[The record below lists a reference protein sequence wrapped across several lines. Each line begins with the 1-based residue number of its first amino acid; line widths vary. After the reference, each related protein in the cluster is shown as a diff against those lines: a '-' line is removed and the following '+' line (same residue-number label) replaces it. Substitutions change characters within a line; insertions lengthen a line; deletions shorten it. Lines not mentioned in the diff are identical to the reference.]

1 MAKDLRTDGFLE
13 EEIFY
18 VYNFKSYKG
27 LVPFYLSK
35 TTFLYGENSSGKTAF
50 IDSFRLLKQ
59 LLVYGSFERPMKDYG
74 SLRDVAFMNNT
85 DSSVGVGVP
94 LESPSKKLEERR
106 KDRSIRRLK
115 TEKRWERQ
123 LVAVLTI
130 PKPVVSGRKKLDIPL
145 ARKKMNFVL
154 LDRER
159 NEEVISGILGF
170 WEGPLRE
177 LRPVSCEFDKINAK
191 SHLFSE
197 VKTKYHKEII
207 SDILESFIEAI
218 MDTSNYQFPPRA
230 NRTRSSENLDRF
242 LKREKEIFNGHVNEI
257 DCLDSWEEKL
267 IPHEYLES
275 FKKEYASSGKE
286 RPRNSEEIILRGLF
300 YQVFKD
306 FTSSEDLRRI
316 FYYHLYSFFK
326 SSLDDNN
333 FPRNI
338 FKYRITERL
347 GDLCK
352 ILVHS
357 EFVSPIRPVLGRA
370 FENIQTIEDKDLIL
384 ASFVKRSKSEEELT
398 SSLNTLMKEL
408 GLDYEINVQ
417 FLETLLKKDS
427 RISSEFRDYVA
438 IRLKECST
446 GLGVAFADVGTGISQ
461 ILPILIQMIIGDEYI
476 LFIEQPELHVHPRLQ
491 GNIGQLL
498 AKTAINR
505 NKRVVVETHSEN
517 IYLRLQKLVRA
528 SGKEHIDPKT
538 LSFIYVSKNKDEG
551 SIPTTIEMDEDG
563 EFKTPWPSNFAEVR
577 LEELT

>member
-74 SLRDVAFMNNT
+74 SLRDVAYMNDT

-94 LESPSKKLEERR
+94 LESPSRKLEERR
-106 KDRSIRRLK
+106 KDRPLRRLK

-130 PKPVVSGRKKLDIPL
+130 PKPVARGRKKLDITL
-145 ARKKMNFVL
+145 DRKKMNFVL

-170 WEGPLRE
+170 REDPLRE
-177 LRPVSCEFDKINAK
+177 LRPVFCEFDKINTK
-191 SHLFSE
+191 SHIFNE
-197 VKTKYHKEII
+197 VKTEYHKEII
-207 SDILESFIEAI
+207 GDILEFSIEAI
-218 MDTSNYQFPPRA
+218 MDTFNYQTPLKA
-230 NRTRSSENLDRF
+230 NIARSSEDLDRF
-242 LKREKEIFNGHVNEI
+242 LKREKEIINGHVNEI

-267 IPHEYLES
+267 IPHEYLEA
-275 FKKEYASSGKE
+275 FQKEYASSVKE
-286 RPRNSEEIILRGLF
+286 QHRNPEEIILRGLF

-326 SSLDDNN
+326 SSLDENS

-338 FKYRITERL
+338 FKYRIIERL

-357 EFVSPIRPVLGRA
+357 EFVSPIRPVMGRM
-370 FENIQTIEDKDLIL
+370 FENLQTIEDRDVIL
-384 ASFVKRSKSEEELT
+384 ASFVRRSKSEEELT
-398 SSLNTLMKEL
+398 KSLNMLMKEL

-417 FLETLLKKDS
+417 FLENLLKKNKV
-427 RISSEFRDYVA
+427 SEFRDYVA

-446 GLGVAFADVGTGISQ
+446 GLSVAFADVGTGISQ
-461 ILPILIQMIIGDEYI
+461 ILPILIQMIIGNEYI

-498 AKTAINR
+498 VKMAINR
-505 NKRVVVETHSEN
+505 NKRIVVETHSEN

-538 LSFIYVSKNKDEG
+538 LSFIYVSKNKNEG
-551 SIPTTIEMDEDG
+551 SIPTAIKMDESG
-563 EFKTPWPSNFAEVR
+563 EFKEPWPSNFAEVR